1 MAKNKIPTG
10 QAAENAFVT
19 RMGGEFYR
27 KGAGSQ
33 ATDIIMSHPEHG
45 DFETEMKGGPTVDHS
60 QMRVAVDNV
69 TGKLKQTVHSQQM
82 SGDRT
87 SGFFHPVTGKVRNVL
102 GLLNRPFRGVEL
114 KPGQVTIERQS
125 KKDPSVTKVEKRAA
139 AMDQVK
145 QAPVN
150 RIKMNNQNAVSMMSM
165 GDDHIHVAVHHKTG
179 EVAFIPTKDK
189 HRHLGDKMGL
199 DKTVT
204 YNDLAGDDHGHKNT
218 LGLALRGARPKA
230 GTLNASLE
238 TSSGNMVDAV
248 RDAGGHVFKSL
259 DHATEHLRGLGW
271 TARSGH
277 AMSES
282 VGMLLQGKYH
292 EAVALNEVVT
302 TLLEAQPIFNRIGNL
317 AALELLGVDLFGG
330 KIADDK
336 PYKPKPPIGDLRQ
349 QSDVETGEIIS
360 TPFDRSNVGKSLED
374 LYGEDGIVAKS
385 IAKSVTKRTIPTK
398 SGPPTHKGQVVGIK
412 ETGPDGKT
420 YRWTGET
427 WVLDQE
433 KNESVFHVASVLH
446 EDDEYDRSTKEKR
459 EYGPYGSKRGSIQ
472 YDRSTK
478 EKRQQGPFG
487 THDAEVSS
495 EYKRR
500 VAARAAGEL
509 PDQVAKQQEIQQRIA
524 NRKEGYEQRR
534 LARKEEYEQRRRAR
548 NESVFHIASVLH
560 EDDKNYSDDEISRDK
575 DPNAAGGP
583 YSEDDIKVTQDP
595 RDAAPGMDP
604 VADPPTQQAK
614 QVTTGMVSMAPAA
627 AGTMQTMLPGG
638 EHDAIQ
644 KQYPDLIE
652 GLCGSNSDMKGGFL
666 TDPKDKKKAAAAFAL
681 MASLDKKLK
690 DDKKARVSK
699 ILNNNKPPAIPGS
712 EGY

>member
-1 MAKNKIPTG
+1 
-10 QAAENAFVT
+10 
-19 RMGGEFYR
+19 
-27 KGAGSQ
+27 
-33 ATDIIMSHPEHG
+33 
-45 DFETEMKGGPTVDHS
+45 
-60 QMRVAVDNV
+60 
-69 TGKLKQTVHSQQM
+69 
-82 SGDRT
+82 
-87 SGFFHPVTGKVRNVL
+87 
-102 GLLNRPFRGVEL
+102 
-114 KPGQVTIERQS
+114 
-125 KKDPSVTKVEKRAA
+125 
-139 AMDQVK
+139 
-145 QAPVN
+145 
-150 RIKMNNQNAVSMMSM
+150 
-165 GDDHIHVAVHHKTG
+165 
-179 EVAFIPTKDK
+179 
-189 HRHLGDKMGL
+189 
-199 DKTVT
+199 
-204 YNDLAGDDHGHKNT
+204 
-218 LGLALRGARPKA
+218 
-230 GTLNASLE
+230 
-238 TSSGNMVDAV
+238 
-248 RDAGGHVFKSL
+248 
-259 DHATEHLRGLGW
+259 
-271 TARSGH
+271 
-277 AMSES
+277 MSES

-302 TLLEAQPIFNRIGNL
+302 TLLEGNPLLEKRGPVARLSDMAYARSAYRILAGITGNPY
-317 AALELLGVDLFGG
+317 AKEE
-330 KIADDK
+330 KNDDK
-336 PYKPKPPIGDLRQ
+336 FDKFNTDPIDFR
-349 QSDVETGEIIS
+349 QSDVETREIIPS
-360 TPFDRSNVGKSLED
+360 TVPGAFHPSNLGKSLED
-374 LYGEDGIVAKS
+374 LYGEDGIVANL
-385 IAKSVTKRTIPTK
+385 PK
-398 SGPPTHKGQVVGIK
+398 SGPPTHQGQVVGIK

-433 KNESVFHVASVLH
+433 KNESVFHIASVLH

-459 EYGPYGSKRGSIQ
+459 EYGPYGTKRGSVQYDRSTKEKREYGPYGTKRGSVQ

-487 THDAEVSS
+487 TQGSSDDA

-524 NRKEGYEQRR
+524 NRKKGYEQRR

-560 EDDKNYSDDEISRDK
+560 EDDENYSDDEISRDK

-652 GLCGSNSDMKGGFL
+652 GLFGGEDEMKGFL
-666 TDPKDKKKAAAAFAL
+666 MDPKDKKKSEAACAI
-681 MASLDKKLK
+681 MAMLDKKLK